1 MEDYQYEM
9 INLFNK
15 NFKSNDVKKILKIYK
30 KDISLIEYFK
40 DINLKEEKFQHPL
53 FINYNYCL
61 LCGEKRKTKY
71 YSQNIISSH
80 MELEDKNLGEYL
92 LNNNIKI
99 RQIKNK
105 REKIAKRRFIH
116 SYENSDSK
124 NSLDN
129 ISNCDTDTE
138 LYIYNKRQIKNC
150 KSKNTNMK
158 NDIKTNF
165 DEIQRLKKSLI
176 DKDYKESTNKNNLK
190 QFKNIYDD
198 IDNYNDMSPK
208 KSTLISKSS
217 ERKINL
223 DDSINIKKRINID
236 EEEIKTDINNE
247 NDFSAI
253 KNNFIIDIKQKDEF
267 FSKKLKQIKNR
278 NNKSQPNLLETSSF
292 NTEFKLGNNTINK
305 NENNKNINKNNE
317 IITFEKREED
327 RVSNAS
333 NKLFNVINET
343 KKFFGFGKRNSTNLK
358 GRTLANNYD
367 DYDKKF
373 FRNSSYKDNRTKQK
387 NINFLEK
394 NDNCSICLQEIKE
407 KFTLTCGDFFCRYCM
422 RNLILEGI
430 KKIANLDKLCCPA

>member
-53 FINYNYCL
+53 FLNFNYCL

-71 YSQNIISSH
+71 YSQNVISSH
-80 MELEDKNLGEYL
+80 MELEDKNLGQYL

-105 REKIAKRRFIH
+105 IEKIAKRRFIH
-116 SYENSDSK
+116 SYKNSNSK

-129 ISNCDTDTE
+129 IAYCDTDTE
-138 LYIYNKRQIKNC
+138 LYIYKKRQIKNC
-150 KSKNTNMK
+150 KTNNTNMK
-158 NDIKTNF
+158 NNIKTNF
-165 DEIQRLKKSLI
+165 DEIQKLKKSLI
-176 DKDYKESTNKNNLK
+176 DKDYKEGTNKKNLK

-198 IDNYNDMSPK
+198 IDNYNDIVSPK

-223 DDSINIKKRINID
+223 DDSINIKKRLNID
-236 EEEIKTDINNE
+236 EEEIKTDTNNE

-253 KNNFIIDIKQKDEF
+253 KNNFIIDIKQNDEYI
-267 FSKKLKQIKNR
+267 SKKFKQIKNR

-292 NTEFKLGNNTINK
+292 NSEFK
-305 NENNKNINKNNE
+305 
-317 IITFEKREED
+317 
-327 RVSNAS
+327 
-333 NKLFNVINET
+333 
-343 KKFFGFGKRNSTNLK
+343 
-358 GRTLANNYD
+358 
-367 DYDKKF
+367 
-373 FRNSSYKDNRTKQK
+373 
-387 NINFLEK
+387 
-394 NDNCSICLQEIKE
+394 
-407 KFTLTCGDFFCRYCM
+407 
-422 RNLILEGI
+422 
-430 KKIANLDKLCCPA
+430 